1 MYADLD
7 LCLKRG
13 WISVR
18 MDGKAILDAI
28 IALIL
33 YIVFA
38 MIYFII
44 LAFVVK
50 FATNI
55 FFDYSVGADAVAM
68 GAAILAGATIVAG
81 GGLADAFKKE
91 VIS

>member
-1 MYADLD
+1 
-7 LCLKRG
+7 
-13 WISVR
+13 

-33 YIVFA
+33 YIIFA

-55 FFDYSVGADAVAM
+55 FFDAASKVGSDAVAM

-91 VIS
+91 VI